1 MKKKFLAITIAL
13 ILSFS
18 LTLPSLATNPYSS
31 IEKDIEVNGYNFT
44 ISETSAPSY
53 MVTRTYT
60 SPKTR
65 AVRTID
71 ETKALLAALGLE
83 ARIIESLSPDE
94 LQLYATSE
102 QIFVSNSY
110 SKSDAVTN
118 ETTYLPK
125 EVALSSAEEL
135 TIQQEEYYDNYLNNP
150 TSDITPYGNMPNNSN
165 VPGEFKDSYMQI
177 TNVVSHQGGGSLY
190 FHANA
195 KWLTLPWFR
204 GYDSLGV
211 SAMDCSLTTNSGNCT
226 FKYTEADI
234 VAGYDTIYRNK
245 KQVSSG
251 SQLQVINDS
260 GWCGSAGMFYLPS
273 DDLNTDIGA
282 TSYKYSNFEVD
293 LTYSG
298 HIASPSEPRYYFVL
312 MTYDHSIFN
321 VNLGAPTIGINNKGE
336 LSGSIGISIS
346 RNCDTRLAGKE
357 YYYPGRQITKY
368 PKSFFTLVKDTGV
381 PHKVPLYL

>member
-204 GYDSLGV
+204 GYDSMGV

-357 YYYPGRQITKY
+357 YYYPGR
-368 PKSFFTLVKDTGV
+368 
-381 PHKVPLYL
+381 